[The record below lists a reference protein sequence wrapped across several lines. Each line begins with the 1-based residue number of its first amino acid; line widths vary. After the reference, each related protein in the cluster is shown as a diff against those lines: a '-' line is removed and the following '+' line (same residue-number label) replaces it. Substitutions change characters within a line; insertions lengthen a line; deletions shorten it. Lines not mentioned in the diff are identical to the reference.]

1 MAVKKSIK
9 ILSSAASNA
18 IIDWDKELKPLFKK
32 YKGKKHPLEYK
43 NLYQLVIM
51 VILSARDSDRH
62 INQIAPALFRKF
74 PSVKKLSAA
83 SPEELHS
90 YIKGVIN
97 YVRKAKW
104 ISAFAKEVKSD
115 KYIPL
120 TVETLT
126 QFKGI
131 GRKTANVIM
140 TEMGVSLEGVM
151 VDLHT
156 MRVAPRLGIANGTNP
171 EIIEKQLMEKV
182 QQKNWGMLGLS
193 LSHLGRETCRP
204 TNPKCHECVVNSVCE
219 YYRLLK

>member
-1 MAVKKSIK
+1 MAVKKSAK
-9 ILSSAASNA
+9 ILSDAVSNE
-18 IIDWDKELKPLFKK
+18 INDWNKALKPLFKK

-62 INQIAPALFRKF
+62 INQIAPALFKKF
-74 PSVKKLSAA
+74 SSVKKLSTA
-83 SPEELHS
+83 SPEELHP
-90 YIKGVIN
+90 YIKGVLN
-97 YVRKAKW
+97 YARKAEW

-115 KYIPL
+115 KNIPL
-120 TVETLT
+120 TIETLT

-140 TEMGVSLEGVM
+140 TEMGVPLEGVI

-156 MRVAPRLGIANGTNP
+156 LRVAPRIGIAKGTNP
-171 EIIEKQLMEKV
+171 ENIEKQLMEKV
-182 QQKNWGMLGLS
+182 QQKNWGILGLS

-204 TNPKCHECVVNSVCE
+204 TNPKCHECVVNTICE